1 MTVCYNKTVSQFQV
15 PTFPNWQET
24 IPTLRQCH
32 PTRLIGAPHSPTI
45 FLLVSASFGLQG
57 FWSAHSYQ
65 QASSASSAINHSS
78 LPCPLVQ
85 PLRRCPCSA
94 AAQAEIGLG
103 TPWLISAWSGWLVWT
118 VIPPPIL
125 FFGSNIFLF
134 PPFSTAGIPPP
145 LHFSNIS
152 SFSK

>member
-45 FLLVSASFGLQG
+45 FLLFSALFSLQG

-65 QASSASSAINHSS
+65 QASSASQSVNHVS
-78 LPCPLVQ
+78 LPRLPGAAPTPPLCFASAQVEMCPGRYLAHFNLV
-85 PLRRCPCSA
+85 
-94 AAQAEIGLG
+94 GL
-103 TPWLISAWSGWLVWT
+103 
-118 VIPPPIL
+118 VIP
-125 FFGSNIFLF
+125 G
-134 PPFSTAGIPPP
+134 GKPPP
-145 LHFSNIS
+145 LFWVQIYFSFPQFFTPPP
-152 SFSK
+152 SFSSYK